1 MPTSGQCGTKKSHH
15 WNKLGLFGK
24 PTLRYKFAYRKPIRL
39 SQSTRRG
46 GKKSNQVWAEGGL
59 DCNAI
64 LMKVKLPCWV
74 F

>member
-1 MPTSGQCGTKKSHH
+1 M
-15 WNKLGLFGK
+15 
-24 PTLRYKFAYRKPIRL
+24 LRYKFAYRKPIRL